1 MNFYSLPIAQQR
13 LIAVAALAT
22 AILLAGFLV
31 VLPVFEMISG
41 KQTRIAE
48 AEAELLKWEGIAASR
63 DLMQAAAED
72 PAARGR
78 AAALALPAS
87 TDAQAAAS
95 VQAAVRRSLS
105 DASAELKSIQPLE
118 LRSRGTLRETG
129 VRVVALATHEQLENT
144 LFAIDNASP
153 RMFVRE
159 ANIQLAGGSRR
170 LADQAEA
177 PVLQVR
183 LDVLAYALPAE

>member
-1 MNFYSLPIAQQR
+1 MNLYSLPLAQQR
-13 LIAVAALAT
+13 LVAGAALVVT
-22 AILLAGFLV
+22 ILLASFALA
-31 VLPVFEMISG
+31 LPVFDSITS
-41 KQTRIAE
+41 KQKNITA
-48 AEAELLKWEGIAASR
+48 AKAELVKWEGIVASR
-63 DLMQAAAED
+63 ALMQAAIDD
-72 PAARGR
+72 PAASGR
-78 AAALALPAS
+78 ATALALPIS

-118 LRSRGTLRETG
+118 IRSRGTLRETG

>member
-1 MNFYSLPIAQQR
+1 MNFYTLPLTQQR
-13 LIAVAALAT
+13 WIAAATLLAALFLAGLVAAL
-22 AILLAGFLV
+22 
-31 VLPVFEMISG
+31 PVYDMMSG
-41 KQTRIAE
+41 RQARIAD
-48 AEAELLKWEGIAASR
+48 AKAELLKWEGIAASR
-63 DLMQAAAED
+63 ALMQAAADD
-72 PAARGR
+72 PAASAR

-105 DASAELKSIQPLE
+105 DASADLKSIQPLE
-118 LRSRGTLRETG
+118 IRNRGALRETG
-129 VRVVALATHEQLENT
+129 VRVVALATHEQLEDT

-153 RMFVRE
+153 RLFVRE

-177 PVLQVR
+177 PVLQIR
-183 LDVLAYALPAE
+183 LDVFAYALPAE

>member
-118 LRSRGTLRETG
+118 LRSRGALRETG